1 MTYFPIWI
9 LFFKYQKQVKPD
21 KSNTVKIDDK
31 PINDKQNDKPINDKQ
46 DDEPINN
53 KNPNYNIMKKN
64 MKEYLF
70 LFYKYL

>member
-1 MTYFPIWI
+1 MSKFILMTYFPIWI

-31 PINDKQNDKPINDKQ
+31 PINDKQNDKPINDK
-46 DDEPINN
+46 
-53 KNPNYNIMKKN
+53 NPNYNIMKKN

-70 LFYKYL
+70 LFSKYL